1 MKRYL
6 LFPLRGAALLLVVSF
21 TLGQVLAV
29 RAGLL
34 GIPLAVILVS
44 WFFKYCFVLL
54 DAIVAGEE
62 EPPVLSVEMV
72 NPLSEQR
79 PLAQALLITAGVML
93 VGGLRKLAGEP
104 AAMLC
109 GALLTVALPASIAV
123 LGITGN
129 PFRAASPLALLAL
142 IRALGWHYALLN
154 VAILTAA
161 GLLAELAQAGAPDWV
176 MIAAVQLLLLL
187 TFALVG
193 GAVYEHRLELAIDSR
208 SKREREAERDQREHV
223 LERNRV
229 LLRAYANVRMGK
241 LLEGWQEIQ
250 AWLTRHGQGE
260 QALAE
265 QRAVLEAA
273 SRWDDVRPADRL
285 ADDLIALL
293 LAARETGQA
302 LEVLERRLAS
312 NPRFRPA
319 RADHTVRLAELA
331 SLAGKGALRR
341 RLESEPPANS

>member
-1 MKRYL
+1 MKRYF
-6 LFPLRGAALLLVVSF
+6 LFPLQGAALLLVVSF

-34 GIPLAVILVS
+34 GIPVAAILVS

-54 DAIVAGEE
+54 DAIVAGDE
-62 EPPVLSVEMV
+62 EPPVLSAEMV
-72 NPLSEQR
+72 NPISEQR

-93 VGGLRKLAGEP
+93 VGALRRLVGEP

-109 GALLTVALPASIAV
+109 GTILAIALPASIAV
-123 LGITGN
+123 LGISGN
-129 PFRAASPLALLAL
+129 PFRAASPVALLAL
-142 IRALGWHYALLN
+142 IRAIGWHYALLN
-154 VAILTAA
+154 LATLAAA
-161 GLLAELAQAGAPDWV
+161 GLIAWLAQAGAPLWV
-176 MIAAVQLLLLL
+176 TIAATQLVLLL

-193 GAVYEHRLELAIDSR
+193 GAVYEHRLELGIDSR
-208 SKREREAERDQREHV
+208 SRRERETERGQREHV
-223 LERNRV
+223 LERNRA

-241 LLEGWQEIQ
+241 FLEGWQEIQ

-260 QALAE
+260 HALTE

-273 SRWDDVRPADRL
+273 SRWEDVRPADRL
-285 ADDLIALL
+285 ANDLIALL
-293 LAARETGQA
+293 LARRETGQA
-302 LEVLERRLAS
+302 LEVLEQRLAS

-319 RADHTVRLAELA
+319 RAEHTVRLAELA

>member
-1 MKRYL
+1 MHRRMKRYL
-6 LFPLRGAALLLVVSF
+6 LFPLRGAALLLVVGF
-21 TLGQVLAV
+21 
-29 RAGLL
+29 
-34 GIPLAVILVS
+34 
-44 WFFKYCFVLL
+44 
-54 DAIVAGEE
+54 
-62 EPPVLSVEMV
+62 
-72 NPLSEQR
+72 
-79 PLAQALLITAGVML
+79 
-93 VGGLRKLAGEP
+93 
-104 AAMLC
+104 
-109 GALLTVALPASIAV
+109 
-123 LGITGN
+123 TGN

-250 AWLTRHGQGE
+250 AWL
-260 QALAE
+260 
-265 QRAVLEAA
+265 
-273 SRWDDVRPADRL
+273 
-285 ADDLIALL
+285 
-293 LAARETGQA
+293 
-302 LEVLERRLAS
+302 
-312 NPRFRPA
+312 
-319 RADHTVRLAELA
+319 
-331 SLAGKGALRR
+331 
-341 RLESEPPANS
+341 

>member
-1 MKRYL
+1 
-6 LFPLRGAALLLVVSF
+6 
-21 TLGQVLAV
+21 
-29 RAGLL
+29 
-34 GIPLAVILVS
+34 
-44 WFFKYCFVLL
+44 
-54 DAIVAGEE
+54 
-62 EPPVLSVEMV
+62 
-72 NPLSEQR
+72 
-79 PLAQALLITAGVML
+79 
-93 VGGLRKLAGEP
+93 
-104 AAMLC
+104 
-109 GALLTVALPASIAV
+109 
-123 LGITGN
+123 
-129 PFRAASPLALLAL
+129 
-142 IRALGWHYALLN
+142 
-154 VAILTAA
+154 
-161 GLLAELAQAGAPDWV
+161 
-176 MIAAVQLLLLL
+176 
-187 TFALVG
+187 
-193 GAVYEHRLELAIDSR
+193 
-208 SKREREAERDQREHV
+208 
-223 LERNRV
+223 
-229 LLRAYANVRMGK
+229 MGK